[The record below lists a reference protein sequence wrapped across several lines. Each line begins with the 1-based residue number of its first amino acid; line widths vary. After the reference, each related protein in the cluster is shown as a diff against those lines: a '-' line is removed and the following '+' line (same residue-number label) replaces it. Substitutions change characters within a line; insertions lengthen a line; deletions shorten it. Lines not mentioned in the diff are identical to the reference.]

1 MSKRK
6 LDVSDILLETIIE
19 GIKEVKGINTAILD
33 LKKIETAICK
43 YFVICSGTS
52 NTHVSSI
59 ADSVKKI
66 VSKEIQEK
74 PWHIEGLNTSEWV
87 LLDYSDI
94 VVHVFQEQ
102 TREFYRL
109 EDLWGDAKIRTIKN
123 CKLSVKIDALNPP
136 YKV

>member
-1 MSKRK
+1 MGKRK
-6 LDVSDILLETIIE
+6 LDVSDILLETVIE
-19 GIKEVKGINTAILD
+19 GIREVKGIDTSILN
-33 LKKIETAICK
+33 LKKIETAVCK

-59 ADSVKKI
+59 ADNIKKN

-94 VVHVFQEQ
+94 VVHVFQEK

-109 EDLWGDAKIRTIKN
+109 EDLWGDAEMRTIEN
-123 CKLSVKIDALNPP
+123 
-136 YKV
+136 

>member
-6 LDVSDILLETIIE
+6 LDVSDILLGTVIE
-19 GIKEVKGINTAILD
+19 GIQEVKGIDTAILD
-33 LKKIETAICK
+33 LKKIETAVCK

-109 EDLWGDAKIRTIKN
+109 EDLWGDAEIRTIEN
-123 CKLSVKIDALNPP
+123 
-136 YKV
+136 

>member
-1 MSKRK
+1 MGKRK

-19 GIKEVKGINTAILD
+19 GIREVKGIDTSILD
-33 LKKIETAICK
+33 LKKIETAVCK

-59 ADSVKKI
+59 ADSVKKN

-87 LLDYSDI
+87 LIDYSDI
-94 VVHVFQEQ
+94 VVHVFQQE

-109 EDLWGDAKIRTIKN
+109 EDLWGDAEIRTIEN
-123 CKLSVKIDALNPP
+123 
-136 YKV
+136 

>member
-19 GIKEVKGINTAILD
+19 GIQELKGKDAAILD
-33 LKKIETAICK
+33 LKKIETAVCK

-59 ADSVKKI
+59 TDSVKKI

-109 EDLWGDAKIRTIKN
+109 EDLWGDAKIRTIEN
-123 CKLSVKIDALNPP
+123 L
-136 YKV
+136 

>member
-1 MSKRK
+1 MSKRE

-19 GIKEVKGINTAILD
+19 GIQEVKGIDTAILD
-33 LKKIETAICK
+33 LKKIETAVCK

-59 ADSVKKI
+59 TDSVKKI

-87 LLDYSDI
+87 LIDYSDI
-94 VVHVFQEQ
+94 VVHIFQEQ
-102 TREFYRL
+102 TREFFRL
-109 EDLWGDAKIRTIKN
+109 EDLWGDARIRTIEN
-123 CKLSVKIDALNPP
+123 L
-136 YKV
+136 

>member
-19 GIKEVKGINTAILD
+19 GIQEVKGIDTAILD
-33 LKKIETAICK
+33 LKKIETAVCK

-66 VSKEIQEK
+66 VSKEMQEK

-94 VVHVFQEQ
+94 VVHVFQEK

-109 EDLWGDAKIRTIKN
+109 EDLWGDAEIRTIEN
-123 CKLSVKIDALNPP
+123 
-136 YKV
+136 

>member
-1 MSKRK
+1 MSKRR

-19 GIKEVKGINTAILD
+19 GILEVKGIDTSILD
-33 LKKIETAICK
+33 LKKIETAVCK

-59 ADSVKKI
+59 ADSVKKN

-87 LLDYSDI
+87 LIDYSDI
-94 VVHVFQEQ
+94 VVHVFQEE

-109 EDLWGDAKIRTIKN
+109 EDLWGDAEIRTIEN
-123 CKLSVKIDALNPP
+123 
-136 YKV
+136 

>member
-1 MSKRK
+1 MGKRK

-19 GIKEVKGINTAILD
+19 GILQVKGLDTSILN
-33 LKKIETAICK
+33 LKKIETAVCK
-43 YFVICSGTS
+43 YFIICSGTS

-59 ADSVKKI
+59 ADSVKKN

-87 LLDYSDI
+87 LIDYSDI

-102 TREFYRL
+102 TRQFYRL
-109 EDLWGDAKIRTIKN
+109 EDLWGDAKIR
-123 CKLSVKIDALNPP
+123 KIEN
-136 YKV
+136 

>member
-1 MSKRK
+1 MGKRK
-6 LDVSDILLETIIE
+6 LDVSDILLETIID
-19 GIKEVKGINTAILD
+19 GIREVKGIDTSILD
-33 LKKIETAICK
+33 LKKIETAVCK

-59 ADSVKKI
+59 ADSVKKN

-87 LLDYSDI
+87 LIDYSDI

-109 EDLWGDAKIRTIKN
+109 EDLWGDAEIRTIEN
-123 CKLSVKIDALNPP
+123 
-136 YKV
+136 

>member
-1 MSKRK
+1 MSKRE

-19 GIKEVKGINTAILD
+19 GIQELKGIDTAILD
-33 LKKIETAICK
+33 LKKIETAVCK

-59 ADSVKKI
+59 ADSVKKN

-87 LLDYSDI
+87 LIDYSDI

-109 EDLWGDAKIRTIKN
+109 EDLWGDAEIRTIEN
-123 CKLSVKIDALNPP
+123 
-136 YKV
+136 

>member
-1 MSKRK
+1 MGKRK

-19 GIKEVKGINTAILD
+19 GIREVKGIDTSILD
-33 LKKIETAICK
+33 LKKIETAVCK

-59 ADSVKKI
+59 ADSVKKN

-87 LLDYSDI
+87 LIDYSDI

-109 EDLWGDAKIRTIKN
+109 EDLWGDAEIRTIEN
-123 CKLSVKIDALNPP
+123 
-136 YKV
+136 

>member
-6 LDVSDILLETIIE
+6 LDVSDILLETVIE
-19 GIKEVKGINTAILD
+19 GIQEVKGIDTAILD
-33 LKKIETAICK
+33 LKNIETAVCK

-109 EDLWGDAKIRTIKN
+109 EDLWGDAEIRTIEN
-123 CKLSVKIDALNPP
+123 
-136 YKV
+136 

>member
-1 MSKRK
+1 MSKRE

-19 GIKEVKGINTAILD
+19 GIQEVKGIDTAILD
-33 LKKIETAICK
+33 LKKIETAVCK

-59 ADSVKKI
+59 ADSVKKN
-66 VSKEIQEK
+66 VSKEVQEK

-109 EDLWGDAKIRTIKN
+109 EDLWGDAEIRTIEN
-123 CKLSVKIDALNPP
+123 
-136 YKV
+136 

>member
-1 MSKRK
+1 MGKRK

-19 GIKEVKGINTAILD
+19 GIREVKGIDTSILD
-33 LKKIETAICK
+33 LKKIETAVCK

-52 NTHVSSI
+52 STHVSSI
-59 ADSVKKI
+59 ADSIKKI
-66 VSKEIQEK
+66 VSKKIQEK

-109 EDLWGDAKIRTIKN
+109 EDLWGDAEIRKIEN
-123 CKLSVKIDALNPP
+123 
-136 YKV
+136 

>member
-19 GIKEVKGINTAILD
+19 GIQELKGIDTAILD
-33 LKKIETAICK
+33 LKKIETAVCK

-66 VSKEIQEK
+66 VLKEIQEK

-109 EDLWGDAKIRTIKN
+109 EDLWGDAEIRTIEN
-123 CKLSVKIDALNPP
+123 
-136 YKV
+136 

>member
-1 MSKRK
+1 MSKSK

-19 GIKEVKGINTAILD
+19 GIQELKGIDTAILD
-33 LKKIETAICK
+33 LKKIETAVCK

-66 VSKEIQEK
+66 VSKEIHEK
-74 PWHIEGLNTSEWV
+74 PWHIEGLNASEWV

-102 TREFYRL
+102 TREFFRL
-109 EDLWGDAKIRTIKN
+109 EDLWGDARIRTIEN
-123 CKLSVKIDALNPP
+123 
-136 YKV
+136 

>member
-6 LDVSDILLETIIE
+6 LDVSDILLGTVIE
-19 GIKEVKGINTAILD
+19 GIQEVKGIDTAILD
-33 LKKIETAICK
+33 LKKIETAVCK

-66 VSKEIQEK
+66 VSKEMQEK

-94 VVHVFQEQ
+94 VVHVFQEK

-109 EDLWGDAKIRTIKN
+109 EDLWGDAEIRTIEN
-123 CKLSVKIDALNPP
+123 
-136 YKV
+136 

>member
-1 MSKRK
+1 MAKRK
-6 LDVSDILLETIIE
+6 LDSSDILLETIIN
-19 GIKEVKGINTAILD
+19 GMQEVKGKYISVLN
-33 LKKIETAICK
+33 LKEIETAVCK

-66 VSKEIQEK
+66 VSKKIQEK

-109 EDLWGDAKIRTIKN
+109 EDLWGDAEIKRIKN
-123 CKLSVKIDALNPP
+123 
-136 YKV
+136 

>member
-19 GIKEVKGINTAILD
+19 GILQVKGIDTSILN
-33 LKKIETAICK
+33 LKKIETAVCK

-59 ADSVKKI
+59 ADNIKKN

-94 VVHVFQEQ
+94 VVHVFQEK

-109 EDLWGDAKIRTIKN
+109 EDLWGDAEIRTIEN
-123 CKLSVKIDALNPP
+123 
-136 YKV
+136 

>member
-19 GIKEVKGINTAILD
+19 GIQEVKGIDTAILD
-33 LKKIETAICK
+33 LKKIETAVCK

-66 VSKEIQEK
+66 VSKKIQEK

-109 EDLWGDAKIRTIKN
+109 EDLWGDAEIRTIEK
-123 CKLSVKIDALNPP
+123 
-136 YKV
+136 

>member
-1 MSKRK
+1 MGKRK

-19 GIKEVKGINTAILD
+19 GILEVKGIDTSILD
-33 LKKIETAICK
+33 LKKIETAVCK

-66 VSKEIQEK
+66 VSKEIQDK

-94 VVHVFQEQ
+94 VVHVFKEQ
-102 TREFYRL
+102 TRGFYRL
-109 EDLWGDAKIRTIKN
+109 EDLWGDAEIRTIEK
-123 CKLSVKIDALNPP
+123 
-136 YKV
+136 

>member
-1 MSKRK
+1 MGKRK

-19 GIKEVKGINTAILD
+19 GIREVKGIDTSILD
-33 LKKIETAICK
+33 LKKIETAVCK

-59 ADSVKKI
+59 ADSVKKN
-66 VSKEIQEK
+66 VSKEVQEK

-87 LLDYSDI
+87 LIDYSDI

-102 TREFYRL
+102 TRQFYRL
-109 EDLWGDAKIRTIKN
+109 EDLWGDAEIRTIEN
-123 CKLSVKIDALNPP
+123 
-136 YKV
+136 

>member
-1 MSKRK
+1 MGKRK
-6 LDVSDILLETIIE
+6 LDVSDILLETVIE
-19 GIKEVKGINTAILD
+19 GIQEVKGIDTAILD
-33 LKKIETAICK
+33 LKKIETAVCK

-109 EDLWGDAKIRTIKN
+109 EDLWGDAEIRTIEN
-123 CKLSVKIDALNPP
+123 
-136 YKV
+136 

>member
-19 GIKEVKGINTAILD
+19 GIQELKGIDTAILD
-33 LKKIETAICK
+33 LKKIETAVCK

-109 EDLWGDAKIRTIKN
+109 EDLWGDAKIRTIEN
-123 CKLSVKIDALNPP
+123 
-136 YKV
+136 

>member
-1 MSKRK
+1 MGKRK

-19 GIKEVKGINTAILD
+19 GILEVKGIDTSILD
-33 LKKIETAICK
+33 LKKIETAVCK

-59 ADSVKKI
+59 ADSVKKN

-87 LLDYSDI
+87 LIDYSDI
-94 VVHVFQEQ
+94 VVHVFQEE

-109 EDLWGDAKIRTIKN
+109 EDLWGDAKIRTIEK
-123 CKLSVKIDALNPP
+123 
-136 YKV
+136 

>member
-1 MSKRK
+1 MGKRK

-19 GIKEVKGINTAILD
+19 GILEVKGIDTSILD
-33 LKKIETAICK
+33 LKKIETAVCK

-59 ADSVKKI
+59 ADSVKKN

-87 LLDYSDI
+87 LIDYSDI
-94 VVHVFQEQ
+94 VVHVFQEE

-109 EDLWGDAKIRTIKN
+109 EDLWGDAKIRTIEN
-123 CKLSVKIDALNPP
+123 
-136 YKV
+136 

>member
-1 MSKRK
+1 MSTRK

-19 GIKEVKGINTAILD
+19 GIQEGKGTDTSILD
-33 LKKIETAICK
+33 LKKIETAVCK

-87 LLDYSDI
+87 LIDYSDI
-94 VVHVFQEQ
+94 VVHVFQEE
-102 TREFYRL
+102 TRDFFRL
-109 EDLWGDAKIRTIKN
+109 EDLWGDAEIRTIEN
-123 CKLSVKIDALNPP
+123 L
-136 YKV
+136 

>member
-1 MSKRK
+1 MSKSK

-19 GIKEVKGINTAILD
+19 GIQELKGINTAILD
-33 LKKIETAICK
+33 LKKIETAVCK

-59 ADSVKKI
+59 TDSVKKI

-87 LLDYSDI
+87 LIDYSDI

-102 TREFYRL
+102 TRDFYRL
-109 EDLWGDAKIRTIKN
+109 EDLWGDAEIRTIEK
-123 CKLSVKIDALNPP
+123 
-136 YKV
+136 

>member
-19 GIKEVKGINTAILD
+19 GIQELKGIDTAILD
-33 LKKIETAICK
+33 LKKIETAVCK

-59 ADSVKKI
+59 TDSVKKI

-94 VVHVFQEQ
+94 IVHVFQKQ

-109 EDLWGDAKIRTIKN
+109 EDLWGDAKIRTIEN
-123 CKLSVKIDALNPP
+123 
-136 YKV
+136 

>member
-19 GIKEVKGINTAILD
+19 GIQELKGIDTAILD
-33 LKKIETAICK
+33 LKKIETAVCK

-59 ADSVKKI
+59 TDSVKKI

-109 EDLWGDAKIRTIKN
+109 EDLWGDAKIKTIEN
-123 CKLSVKIDALNPP
+123 
-136 YKV
+136 